1 MIKTKEA
8 FTAEELARLI
18 FDLADASYPHGS
30 PWTKEQ
36 WRADLALPHS
46 RYFLWEEDDQL
57 LGFLACHLVI
67 SEAEIMQVA
76 VHPDHQKKGLA
87 QQLLQA
93 LTDLAQISE
102 VDSIFLEVRE
112 SNHTAKQAYEK
123 NGFEAIGIRKNY
135 YYYPTEDAVIM
146 LKKVR

>member
-8 FTAEELARLI
+8 FTNEELAHLV

-36 WRADLALPHS
+36 WQTDVALPHS
-46 RYFLWEEDDQL
+46 QYFLWEDDGQV
-57 LGFLACHLVI
+57 LGFLACHLVL
-67 SEAEIMQVA
+67 SEIEIMQVA
-76 VHPDHQKKGLA
+76 VHPAHQKKGLA
-87 QQLLQA
+87 QQLIQT
-93 LTDLAQISE
+93 LTNFAQKSE

-112 SNHTAKQAYEK
+112 SNHAAKQAYEK
-123 NGFEAIGIRKNY
+123 NGFEAIGVRKNY
-135 YYYPTEDAVIM
+135 YYYPTENAVIM